1 MRDAL
6 ITPAAV
12 ARAIVATVL
21 LLALGI
27 ILGYL
32 LGGLGLVGLVTWVIL
47 VAGVL
52 VGAWLALR
60 AGRPLAGVGT
70 AVAALACWIAF
81 FVMPPAWVWTSLF
94 FLGVLLVARGTAA
107 DTTRP
112 AAWPLLLPRIAI
124 GWALVDNAQ
133 DHFLT
138 NWLPAVQG
146 SGFLQ
151 VAGGAA
157 NRAPM
162 HPLDPLY
169 QSFLRGVV
177 LPSAD
182 TWAGLT
188 ICGELTF
195 GLLLALG
202 FLTPVGALGAMWL
215 NGNYML
221 MKGFVAHGA
230 YVDKVFFAGELFSL
244 IAMVGLVYGLDA
256 ALCQRVPAW
265 LAQALMGLPSPAE
278 EPLQRRRPAPQMT

>member
-1 MRDAL
+1 MHDAL
-6 ITPAAV
+6 ITPPAV
-12 ARAIVATVL
+12 TRAIVATITL
-21 LLALGI
+21 LVIAVA
-27 ILGYL
+27 LGYL
-32 LGGLGLVGLVTWVIL
+32 LGGLGLVGLVTWSIL
-47 VAGVL
+47 IAGLL
-52 VGAWLALR
+52 VGAFLALR

-70 AVAALACWIAF
+70 ALAALACWIAF
-81 FVMPPAWVWTSLF
+81 FVMPPAWVWTGLF
-94 FLGVLLVARGTAA
+94 FLGVLLVARDTAA
-107 DTTRP
+107 DTAHP
-112 AAWPLLLPRIAI
+112 NAWPLLLPRVAV

-151 VAGGAA
+151 IASGAA
-157 NRAPM
+157 NRPPM

-169 QSFLRGVV
+169 QGFLRGVV
-177 LPSAD
+177 LPSPD

-202 FLTPVGALGAMWL
+202 CLTPIGALGAMWL

-230 YVDKVFFAGELFSL
+230 YVDKVFFAGELFTL
-244 IAMVGLVYGLDA
+244 ITLAGLAYGLDA
-256 ALCQRVPAW
+256 ALSQRVPAW
-265 LAQALMGLPSPAE
+265 LAQTLMGLPSPKE
-278 EPLQRRRPAPQMT
+278 TPLQRRRPAPQVT